1 MAETVG
7 VLWDLDGTLID
18 SAGDIAAAADRM
30 LARFG
35 LAPLGEARIRTF
47 VGDGAANLVQRCV
60 RAAGGTPAPEHL
72 EDFLVDY
79 SAHLDDRTH
88 IHPPEILALLPR
100 IDAPMAVVTNKPI
113 APTLA
118 ILDALG
124 LARFFAAVV
133 GGDSLPTRKPE
144 PEMVWE
150 AARRI
155 GCGRAVLVGD
165 GPQDVEAA
173 RRAGVWS
180 IGVEWGI
187 HAPAGADVRVG
198 DVEALE
204 AALEAAGVRVRRH
217 A

>member
-1 MAETVG
+1 VADTVG

-30 LARFG
+30 LVRAG

-60 RAAGGTPAPEHL
+60 RAAGGAPEP
-72 EDFLVDY
+72 
-79 SAHLDDRTH
+79 AHLDDFLRDYSANLDARTR
-88 IHPPEILALLPR
+88 IHPPELLGLLPR
-100 IDAPMAVVTNKPI
+100 IACPMAVVTNKPI
-113 APTLA
+113 APTLT
-118 ILDALG
+118 ILDSLG
-124 LARFFAAVV
+124 LARFFGAVL
-133 GGDSLPTRKPE
+133 GGDSLPTRKPD

-155 GCGRAVLVGD
+155 GCDRTVLVGD

-173 RRAGVWS
+173 RRAGVRS

-198 DVEALE
+198 DVRALE
-204 AALEAAGVRVRRH
+204 AALVAAGIPIRPPV
-217 A
+217 